1 MQHTSAGFTAFPLLP
16 HLLKQTHVN
25 TVIIPITTLNNLCTN
40 VSCTP
45 GTQMMISSLCTYLTY
60 ILILNSLLAKLILS
74 PDILYTEYD
83 ESVVCHL

>member
-16 HLLKQTHVN
+16 HPLKQTHVN
-25 TVIIPITTLNNLCTN
+25 AVIIPITTLN
-40 VSCTP
+40 VSRTP

-60 ILILNSLLAKLILS
+60 ISILNSLLAKLILF
-74 PDILYTEYD
+74 PDILYPEYD